1 MPASSCQVTRL
12 PNSYQGV
19 SPATFALGTR
29 IDSGRIVASSEM
41 PARKHNPKY
50 VREQAAEL
58 DRRLGRILARRIAP
72 AEREFIELM
81 RSLLRR
87 ETK

>member
-1 MPASSCQVTRL
+1 
-12 PNSYQGV
+12 
-19 SPATFALGTR
+19 
-29 IDSGRIVASSEM
+29 M
-41 PARKHNPKY
+41 PARKPNPKY

-58 DRRLGRILARRIAP
+58 DRRLQRILGRRIAP

-87 ETK
+87 EMK

>member
-1 MPASSCQVTRL
+1 MQV
-12 PNSYQGV
+12 
-19 SPATFALGTR
+19 
-29 IDSGRIVASSEM
+29 
-41 PARKHNPKY
+41 RKHNPKY

-58 DRRLGRILARRIAP
+58 DRRLQRILARRIAP

-87 ETK
+87 EMK

>member
-1 MPASSCQVTRL
+1 
-12 PNSYQGV
+12 
-19 SPATFALGTR
+19 
-29 IDSGRIVASSEM
+29 M

-58 DRRLGRILARRIAP
+58 DSRLQRILARRIAP

-87 ETK
+87 EMK